1 MKHTLLFFLCLIG
14 ATLVGCG
21 SGEKKT
27 YTNVKGTVIF
37 NGKPLD
43 KGEATFA
50 VAGKPPTF
58 MDVSDGKFSGQ
69 AMVGTNIVSF
79 SAKRQSGTA
88 LKLSPAVLAQVKAY
102 KEKGPGNGG
111 GDPNKPMVNTVDLIP
126 PEWGPESKQTRVVE
140 AGAAN
145 DFEFSIKTK

>member
-21 SGEKKT
+21 GGEKKT

-43 KGEATFA
+43 KGEVTFM

-58 MDVSDGKFSGQ
+58 IDVVDGKFSGQ
-69 AMVGTNIVSF
+69 AMVGTNMVSF
-79 SAKRQSGTA
+79 SAKRKSA
-88 LKLSPAVLAQVKAY
+88 VAPKLTPAVLAQMKVYQSKSQA
-102 KEKGPGNGG
+102 EGG
-111 GDPNKPMVNTVDLIP
+111 GKAGSLTTTVDLIP
-126 PEWGPESKQTRVVE
+126 PEWGPESKQSRVVE

-145 DFEFSIKTK
+145 DFEFNIKAN